1 MCSRLSFLHYKWI
14 CLPLSRRLVSISSNT
29 VVLSE
34 HLQSSGTRH
43 RGRCFTVQARAH
55 VAGESLRS
63 LLPTLCACVL
73 LNQRESGWFLRKWN
87 STGDNLKARVQLR
100 HTPTPPLS
108 TSLHSLCHQGDI
120 AKGAPVIFFFS
131 SGLESRQWICT
142 INYLAS
148 FGVGAWKR
156 SFASDHM
163 PQMSPY

>member
-34 HLQSSGTRH
+34 HLQSSGTWH
-43 RGRCFTVQARAH
+43 RGRCLLSRLVH
-55 VAGESLRS
+55 VLQVNLWEAFCPLY
-63 LLPTLCACVL
+63 TYAV

-100 HTPTPPLS
+100 HTPTPPLQP
-108 TSLHSLCHQGDI
+108 LCTLCVTEVTLLRALQL
-120 AKGAPVIFFFS
+120 FFFS
-131 SGLESRQWICT
+131 SGVESRQWICT
-142 INYLAS
+142 INYLGS

-156 SFASDHM
+156 SFASNRM